1 MSASEALPYG
11 AYGNVALLPCLVD
24 GHPAAA
30 IIAANRQGETFTLT
44 PPFVSVT
51 DAMVLADNY
60 VQAPAG
66 RGSSGRLR
74 RSRR

>member
-11 AYGNVALLPCLVD
+11 AYGNVALRPCLVD

-30 IIAANRQGETFTLT
+30 ITAADRQGETFTLT
-44 PPFVSVT
+44 PLFVSVT
-51 DAMVLADNY
+51 GAMVLADHD
-60 VQAPAG
+60 
-66 RGSSGRLR
+66 GRLR

>member
-11 AYGNVALLPCLVD
+11 AYGNVALLSCLVD

-30 IIAANRQGETFTLT
+30 IIAVNRQGETFTLT

-51 DAMVLADNY
+51 GAMALTDHDG
-60 VQAPAG
+60 QAPAPPA
-66 RGSSGRLR
+66 
-74 RSRR
+74 

>member
-30 IIAANRQGETFTLT
+30 IIAVNRQGE
-44 PPFVSVT
+44 P
-51 DAMVLADNY
+51 
-60 VQAPAG
+60 
-66 RGSSGRLR
+66 
-74 RSRR
+74 SR